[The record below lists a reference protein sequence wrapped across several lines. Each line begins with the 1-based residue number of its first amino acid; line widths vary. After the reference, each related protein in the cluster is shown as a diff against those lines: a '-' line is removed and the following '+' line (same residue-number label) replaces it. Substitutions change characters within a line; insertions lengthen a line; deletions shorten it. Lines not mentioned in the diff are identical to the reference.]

1 MSADC
6 ICGSMG
12 RIRCLSPMLAATC
25 AQITMGWGVSAN
37 IQLPVLKGVGEW
49 IPADSSRILNPLI
62 LNHK

>member
-25 AQITMGWGVSAN
+25 AQIIMGWGVSAN
-37 IQLPVLKGVGEW
+37 TQLPVLKGEW
-49 IPADSSRILNPLI
+49 GSGSLQTP
-62 LNHK
+62 HVY